1 MSEWKPSCTQ
11 DVLHDRARINHTI
24 RAFFN
29 QRQVLEVETPALSQ
43 TANTDPHIE
52 SFHCKGIDDT
62 GKAQRYLHT
71 SPEYPMKRL
80 LAAGCGD
87 IYQLAKVWR
96 ANEVG
101 RQHNPEF
108 TLLEWYRLDFTYHQL
123 MQEVETLLCCLIPDL
138 KHQETQKLSYQQAFI
153 NRLGID
159 PHIATRAAL
168 YACVQSENIHISTDL
183 DRSALLDVLMTH
195 CVEAS
200 FPKQALSFIYDYP
213 ANQSALAR
221 VREGNPPVAERF
233 EVYLGGLELGNGYQ
247 ELQDADKNT
256 AVLHTEQAYRK
267 KYRIAS
273 VPQDKKFL
281 AAMQDGLPFCSGVA
295 LGVDRILM
303 AALHKKSIREVMS
316 FAWDIA

>member
-11 DVLHDRARINHTI
+11 DVLQYRARINHTI
-24 RAFFN
+24 RAFFI
-29 QRQVLEVETPALSQ
+29 QRKVLEVETPALSQ

-52 SFHCKGIDDT
+52 SFHCKGIDAT
-62 GKAQRYLHT
+62 GKAERYLHT

-87 IYQLAKVWR
+87 IYQLTKVWR

-123 MQEVETLLCCLIPDL
+123 MQEVETLLCDLIPDA
-138 KHQETQKLSYQQAFI
+138 KRNETQKISYQQAFI

-159 PHIATRAAL
+159 PHTATREAL
-168 YACVQSENIHISTDL
+168 YACVQTENIQISANL
-183 DRSALLDVLMTH
+183 DRSALLDILMTH

-200 FPKQALSFIYDYP
+200 FPKRALSFIYDYP
-213 ANQSALAR
+213 ADQSALAR
-221 VREGNPPVAERF
+221 VREGNPAIAERF
-233 EVYLGGLELGNGYQ
+233 EVYLGSLELGNGYQ

-256 AVLHTEQAYRK
+256 AVLHAEQARRR
-267 KYRIAS
+267 KYRVAL

-281 AAMQDGLPFCSGVA
+281 AAMQYGLPFCSGGA
-295 LGVDRILM
+295 WGGDRILM
-303 AALHKKSIREVMS
+303 AALHKKSIREVIS